1 MTMTS
6 GNPARFI
13 PYIFAIL
20 ALAVPMVAAG
30 AASDSGSA
38 SGSDPD
44 SAPAMDTVS
53 LSIEGISSTSGE
65 DNPGILYIL
74 PWQPPT
80 LPRRT
85 REGLDTNASEL
96 LEPMDPVVFERH
108 RNFQQSLNPALDST
122 NNLR

>member
-1 MTMTS
+1 MTTIS
-6 GNPARFI
+6 FSPGLLIQYLLA
-13 PYIFAIL
+13 
-20 ALAVPMVAAG
+20 ALAFAVPTIAAG
-30 AASDSGSA
+30 ATSVSASDT
-38 SGSDPD
+38 DR
-44 SAPAMDTVS
+44 APTTETVA
-53 LSIEGISSTSGE
+53 LGIEGISSTSSE

-108 RNFQQSLNPALDST
+108 RNFQQSLNPALDSK